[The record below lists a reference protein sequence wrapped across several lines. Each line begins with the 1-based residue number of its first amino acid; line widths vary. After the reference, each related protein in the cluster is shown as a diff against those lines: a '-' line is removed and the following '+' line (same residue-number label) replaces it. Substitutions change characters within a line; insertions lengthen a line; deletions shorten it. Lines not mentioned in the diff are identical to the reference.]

1 MGQLNGS
8 HTLRKSEWYAA
19 DFIKQSHLDS
29 EIKQKC
35 ERTCLL
41 WSKEHWASEAKRAQ
55 VNLQQSKDRTLS
67 QSDIT
72 VESIFQNGQFLNA
85 VAQVYGRLFGSPKE
99 FCDVKKFD
107 KCPYINQRQ
116 NLRKNGSLTNVFLTL
131 LHKAAMYAML
141 ERHPIDSGLLD
152 EEYDDVFGIDLT
164 NFQDIEAALLD
175 GRFEMMYE
183 AVLKERG
190 KTLELEVTGSTGK
203 AGFRIIVYPP
213 L

>member
-1 MGQLNGS
+1 
-8 HTLRKSEWYAA
+8 
-19 DFIKQSHLDS
+19 
-29 EIKQKC
+29 
-35 ERTCLL
+35 
-41 WSKEHWASEAKRAQ
+41 
-55 VNLQQSKDRTLS
+55 
-67 QSDIT
+67 
-72 VESIFQNGQFLNA
+72 
-85 VAQVYGRLFGSPKE
+85 
-99 FCDVKKFD
+99 
-107 KCPYINQRQ
+107 
-116 NLRKNGSLTNVFLTL
+116 
-131 LHKAAMYAML
+131 MYAML

>member
-1 MGQLNGS
+1 MVGS
-8 HTLRKSEWYAA
+8 QFHKTVSSRLRDQAKVRA
-19 DFIKQSHLDS
+19 DLSPLVK
-29 EIKQKC
+29 
-35 ERTCLL
+35 
-41 WSKEHWASEAKRAQ
+41 
-55 VNLQQSKDRTLS
+55 RTLGQRS
-67 QSDIT
+67 EESAGKPAT
-72 VESIFQNGQFLNA
+72 VERPNVKPVRHHA